1 MEIVVRRGNRETI
14 DQSNLS
20 PKQKPG
26 YLNLKIK
33 LKLDSLFKGS
43 VNHQLIEEA
52 VNCIDLH
59 PFTKIENN
67 DQKLLL
73 INLIKYQFMI
83 RGVDISG
90 YVETEL
96 MKIL

>member
-33 LKLDSLFKGS
+33 LKLDSLFNQS
-43 VNHQLIEEA
+43 VNHQLH
-52 VNCIDLH
+52 LH
-59 PFTKIENN
+59 LTDMTRKHH
-67 DQKLLL
+67 
-73 INLIKYQFMI
+73 
-83 RGVDISG
+83 S
-90 YVETEL
+90 
-96 MKIL
+96 